1 MPLYCRGQVHSRA
14 NNRASARRAASVP
27 WRRALRRH
35 LTTLLVIKVLAL
47 AVLWALFFSPV
58 HRTAVDSQAVGRH
71 LAAQGGTHD

>member
-1 MPLYCRGQVHSRA
+1 
-14 NNRASARRAASVP
+14 VP